1 DLARPGSGREGKGDA
16 MALIVNIITITGPAE
31 AVFDL
36 VTTARYW
43 PRWHPAT
50 LAVGGVTQRPFG
62 LGDRI
67 HERVRFG
74 EVVTQGTWEVGGG
87 GAGGGGGGGRPRP
100 PPPVRAADRP
110 TIRPDRL
117 HVPPGRG
124 GHGIAAGV
132 GVRGGP
138 GRGVARSRRVRPAD
152 AGAVRGGARAAE

>member
-1 DLARPGSGREGKGDA
+1 

-36 VTTARYW
+36 VTTARFW

-74 EVVTQGTWEVGGG
+74 EVVTEGAWEVVEH
-87 GAGGGGGGGRPRP
+87 ARPRRS
-100 PPPVRAADRP
+100 VLRIDRP
-110 TIRPDRL
+110 FVQIAYTFRPEGEATELLRELEYEAGLAGAWPDPGGFDRL
-117 HVPPGRG
+117 MREQSEEALGRLKG
-124 GHGIAAGV
+124 LVEAILDEEAAGL
-132 GVRGGP
+132 P
-138 GRGVARSRRVRPAD
+138 
-152 AGAVRGGARAAE
+152 

>member
-1 DLARPGSGREGKGDA
+1 

-74 EVVTQGTWEVGGG
+74 DVVTQGTWEVVEHD
-87 GAGGGGGGGRPRP
+87 RPRRS
-100 PPPVRAADRP
+100 VLRIDRP
-110 TIRPDRL
+110 FVQIAYTFYSPSAEVFARSVKADFSDFLPFATVRHATAIVSALRPDAHIWASEKL
-117 HVPPGRG
+117 DWLSIDDGLPQFAQG
-124 GHGIAAGV
+124 AA
-132 GVRGGP
+132 
-138 GRGVARSRRVRPAD
+138 
-152 AGAVRGGARAAE
+152 